1 MCCNVNAISRRLH
14 EWRVSAA
21 FEVSSSLPLRG
32 VFFPSKH
39 RVADFIS
46 NSLTRWL
53 WQVKSVFHS
62 GLTFGEF
69 YWNVCHLG
77 KGRKEKI
84 KRVTSCSCKIGW
96 GFETGDRIL
105 EHLLWIQPE
114 RNFKSG
120 FWDVDYAEGGPWHFA
135 LSSKSLAFLA
145 WFMTRG
151 VKIWKSHSAINTW
164 RLVYRIFIA
173 IYLKK
178 MTKKIWEKQ
187 QFNLERDLYVQ
198 NGGVF
203 VYLL

>member
-1 MCCNVNAISRRLH
+1 MKSLGGGGSGGIWSLQFASTQRL
-14 EWRVSAA
+14 
-21 FEVSSSLPLRG
+21 
-32 VFFPSKH
+32 FFFWFFSGEH
-39 RVADFIS
+39 RAADFIS

-77 KGRKEKI
+77 KGKKEK
-84 KRVTSCSCKIGW
+84 KKEKVTSCSCKIGW

-120 FWDVDYAEGGPWHFA
+120 FGDVDYAEGGPWHFD

-145 WFMTRG
+145 RFTMRG
-151 VKIWKSHSAINTW
+151 VKISKSHSAINTSVTS
-164 RLVYRIFIA
+164 LQYIFCITS
-173 IYLKK
+173 KK
-178 MTKKIWEKQ
+178 KWQKELRKTTI
-187 QFNLERDLYVQ
+187 
-198 NGGVF
+198 
-203 VYLL
+203 